1 MKCQSV
7 IDKQAAPP
15 GRSGQEVFDGVLCI
29 AGVDWWYHNRGHS
42 EVRIM
47 CQLAETLPVLFV
59 NSLGMRTPRPGVS
72 TQSGRRI
79 FRKLCSM
86 AKGLRKVAPQMWVF
100 SPIMLPPCSKPW
112 VRRMNA
118 RLVAAQIRLVL
129 KAIGMRRWFTWVT
142 IPTAIDVLNAL
153 PENLIVF
160 NRSDAFSTF
169 PEVCVEYIKSC
180 EDAML
185 KKSDLVLY
193 VNRTLMNEDMAL
205 EERKRFLGHGV
216 DYDRFVEASR
226 NRNSVPSELAGLQ
239 RPIVGFFGSIDDYT
253 TDLKLLKFA
262 AESLPDMSFVLV
274 GMSTLDISDLT
285 SLSNVHYLGFQPH
298 QRIAELGACFD
309 VGIVP
314 RLQNEWVAYSN
325 PIKVKEYLALG
336 IPIVATPIPPAKEYP
351 DLVSVA
357 ATHEEFVEALRR
369 AVMLNTDELRLTRQK
384 AVEKDSWRAKAR
396 EVLTLAVKLEE
407 QRSMLTQGNGG

>member
-1 MKCQSV
+1 M

-142 IPTAIDVLNAL
+142 IPTV
-153 PENLIVF
+153 
-160 NRSDAFSTF
+160 
-169 PEVCVEYIKSC
+169 KSC